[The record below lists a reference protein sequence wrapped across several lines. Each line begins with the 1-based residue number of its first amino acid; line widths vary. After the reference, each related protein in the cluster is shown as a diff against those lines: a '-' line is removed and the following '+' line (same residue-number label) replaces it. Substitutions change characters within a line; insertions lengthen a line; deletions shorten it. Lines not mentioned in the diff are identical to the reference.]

1 MLQMARH
8 SFVTA
13 ALLFATTSV
22 LAQPPQITESL
33 VLRGLR
39 QQADRQCARMTEVS
53 SRAKNDSE
61 AAALKPVV
69 AMACECMPSEIAK
82 AAGDRA
88 EGDEGR
94 VLTIAEAGQLAARLQ
109 ATCTARHLRQ
119 MLKQHCSE
127 ELPRDL
133 KPESQEAYCACV
145 AEQAD
150 LTPDEA
156 WLEASVQKHE
166 HFMAKVRAETD
177 GQPVPPE
184 PETVLSTIPAKCQAK
199 VTP

>member
-1 MLQMARH
+1 MLQLVRH
-8 SFVTA
+8 SFITA
-13 ALLFATTSV
+13 TVLFATTLAV
-22 LAQPPQITESL
+22 AQPPQITEGL

-39 QQADRQCARMTEVS
+39 LQADRQCAKMTEVS
-53 SRAKNDSE
+53 SQAKLGDE
-61 AAALKPVV
+61 AFKPVL
-69 AMACECMPSEIAK
+69 AMACECMPQEIAK

-94 VLTIAEAGQLAARLQ
+94 VLTVAEAGQLAARLQ

-119 MLKQHCSE
+119 MLKQRCGE
-127 ELPRDL
+127 DRPRDL

-156 WLEASVQKHE
+156 WLEASIKAHE
-166 HFMAKVRAETD
+166 HFMAKVRAKTD

-184 PETVLSTIPAKCQAK
+184 PDTVLSAIPRTCQAK
-199 VTP
+199 VAP